1 MSSGTGAGGR
11 ERPGQDIRY
20 ADRYQVLY
28 KIGAGGMATVYLADD
43 ERLGRQVAIK
53 RLRAESSEDA
63 AERFRR
69 EAQLAASLN
78 HPNVVTVYD
87 ILSDEDA
94 VLIVME
100 YVAGSDLGRR
110 LKKRDPIPRERSLA
124 ILADVASGLDH
135 AHGHGVVHRD
145 VKPSNV
151 LLGERGEAKLTDL
164 GVAKVL
170 EDTSSTRSGA
180 LPGTPLYMAPE
191 QLRGERV
198 SPATDIYSLGLIA
211 FQMLSG
217 KHPRS
222 GGTLPEIAHQAVN
235 RPAPDL
241 REVWE
246 EAPDE
251 VAEVLCRALDRD
263 PAVRPRSAPQ
273 LVEQLEGALAGRAAA
288 APPPTVT
295 MPVQGPAETEEAP
308 GPVATPEPEPIV
320 HEPEPRRGGSPARA
334 LLAVCAVAAAT
345 VLVLL
350 LFTGGEES
358 AGPGAD
364 QGRGAGAA
372 GGGTA
377 VETGTAAR
385 PPATARPARGA
396 GGLHRYCRQARGGA
410 RVRGDL
416 HRRQHDVDDL
426 PRRARLG
433 CHHHDRHGRD
443 RRPHR
448 ARGVHPGA
456 RGRRP
461 GGRDLAERVP
471 DRAGVR
477 ARRHS
482 RAAHRGQPQPEED
495 GDVGGAGQAHDDRA
509 AVDRADA
516 RAPGGGG

>member
-151 LLGERGEAKLTDL
+151 LLGERGDAKLTDL

-372 GGGTA
+372 GGDGGQPSGEQQVVAANPGEPAAAVQDFYERAAAGDYAGAWELASPGLQGMFDSYGGFAAQFATLESIEFTSLETISETA
-377 VETGTAAR
+377 ESAQVAFSTVAIHSDFTDTCSGTAA
-385 PPATARPARGA
+385 
-396 GGLHRYCRQARGGA
+396 L
-410 RVRGDL
+410 L
-416 HRRQHDVDDL
+416 
-426 PRRARLG
+426 
-433 CHHHDRHGRD
+433 RD
-443 RRPHR
+443 GEAWLLDNP
-448 ARGVHPGA
+448 GVSC
-456 RGRRP
+456 
-461 GGRDLAERVP
+461 ER
-471 DRAGVR
+471 
-477 ARRHS
+477 S
-482 RAAHRGQPQPEED
+482 L
-495 GDVGGAGQAHDDRA
+495 
-509 AVDRADA
+509 
-516 RAPGGGG
+516 